1 MFSQLLLMGSINNKN
16 KKNNKQN
23 KTILY
28 VFILIIVFL
37 FSSAI
42 NKNFSGNYSFIKL
55 SDFMAAAK
63 NGQIEKANVL
73 NETVMGTLKDGSK
86 FKVFFPE
93 IYIGKIIDTLTQEN
107 VNYDFTAI
115 DGSKSIFERIISLLF
130 GVLSSLPMIL
140 ISLWFLFPLFSM
152 RKRKKNNGN
161 SDDFSIFGNPFSF
174 GKSKAKA
181 MMPNELNVKF
191 SDVAGIDE
199 AKEDVVELVDFL
211 RDPAKYYDIG
221 GRIPRGC
228 LLCGQPGTGKTLL
241 AKAIAC
247 EAKVP
252 FFFISGSDFVEMF
265 VGVGASRV
273 RDMFLQAKKQ
283 SPCIVFI
290 DEIDA
295 VGRNRAS
302 GNFGGN
308 DEREQTLNQLL
319 VEMDGFQERSGIIVL
334 AATNRPDVLDSA
346 LLRPGRFD
354 RQIMVGLPDIKGR
367 TDILK
372 VHAKKVKMAPD
383 VDLNSIARGT
393 PGFSGADLANI
404 INESALLAAK
414 RNKKIITMEDVEDA
428 KDKVIMGAERKNMI
442 MKYEERKL
450 TAYHEAGHAI
460 VSINI
465 QASDPIHKAT
475 IIPRGGALGSVTRLP
490 TEDRFSETREQML
503 ANMAV
508 AMGGRVSE
516 ELNFG
521 YDKVTSGASNDI
533 KQCTNIAR
541 NMVIKWG
548 LSEKVGKI
556 NYAQENDY
564 QSNGKTISSD
574 ISQETAKLIDEE
586 IKKLVDNA
594 YETALKILKEKCKD
608 LEILAE
614 ALLEYETLTGDE
626 IKELLKGNKPKKYDN
641 TTNVD
646 KNTIRTKSFGKVIK
660 NIKKDNEDK
669 E

>member
-1 MFSQLLLMGSINNKN
+1 MGSINNKN